1 MDKGDA
7 LLLLV
12 GLTIGAVFGG
22 VVVYTI
28 FSVKPATQQVH
39 PSAFSYIPVVRNEE
53 VWEWEDYKG
62 RKRTITVHREVKEL
76 E

>member
-22 VVVYTI
+22 VVVYTM
-28 FSVKPATQQVH
+28 FNARPAAQQVP
-39 PSAFSYIPVVRNEE
+39 PSAFSYVPVVRNEE
-53 VWEWEDYKG
+53 VWEWVDWKG